1 MNIIINKTHGST
13 ECRWR
18 GTEASGGGQWRLS
31 VVVHTMCVPIIR
43 TAAAALH
50 NTYNALYS

>member
-13 ECRWR
+13 ECRD
-18 GTEASGGGQWRLS
+18 SGGGQLF
-31 VVVHTMCVPIIR
+31 TP
-43 TAAAALH
+43 AAALH